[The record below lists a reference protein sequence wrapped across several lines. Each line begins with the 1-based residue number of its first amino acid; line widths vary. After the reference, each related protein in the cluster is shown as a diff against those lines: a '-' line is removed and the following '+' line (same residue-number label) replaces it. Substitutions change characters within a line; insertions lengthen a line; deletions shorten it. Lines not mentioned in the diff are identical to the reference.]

1 MADAK
6 AIIVL
11 TPGHELHVQQSV
23 DEIRALVSDA
33 PRGDLS
39 FTHVVDVNG
48 KDHWINVREIVD
60 FYEPPANGS
69 AAL

>member
-1 MADAK
+1 M
-6 AIIVL
+6 
-11 TPGHELHVQQSV
+11 SV
-23 DEIRALVSDA
+23 A

-39 FTHVVDVNG
+39 FTHVVDVND

-60 FYEPPANGS
+60 FYEPAANGS